1 MLHRRFP
8 NHPYI
13 KQTTHHGQIPHR
25 ILFCSIGPEHELLM
39 RIRNL
44 LSLDQQS
51 NIYLGELGLHLV
63 LRHKFLDYGKFPD
76 RNAP

>member
-1 MLHRRFP
+1 
-8 NHPYI
+8 
-13 KQTTHHGQIPHR
+13 
-25 ILFCSIGPEHELLM
+25 M

-63 LRHKFLDYGKFPD
+63 LRHKFLDYGKFPI